1 MNSLSMLPSILIDII
16 GSAFIIVFGF
26 LALRYAWRLARRQPD
41 NVLWAFLFF
50 FCLAMTAFA
59 ISRAMGHLVKQFL
72 LIEDQREA
80 WQAIAPYSGGFNTLL
95 MISVSAITI
104 YYRQIVRI
112 FRASEREA
120 GKLKGANQR
129 LELAARE
136 MQALNFRLE
145 EIVEERTRE
154 LSSSEKKFR
163 HFFSNS
169 KDMVYFCAP
178 DQRISDMN
186 DAGREMLGY
195 HDVAPLHLRQIFPD
209 EQSLADYLHAL
220 NTQGFIKDLEIDLVR
235 ADGSRLHVLLSATA
249 IYDTQGQLSGCEGI
263 AKDLTRVKN
272 MMQQLVDR
280 EKMASIGERAA
291 GVAHE
296 INTPLGII
304 LGYAQLMLDDFPP
317 EGEVNQNLRVIER
330 QTKAC
335 RKIVADLLKFSR
347 QVESI
352 KEELNLNEVLTEVLA
367 VTEHNLNL
375 SRIRV
380 ERQLTDNLPPV
391 IGDLERLRQVF
402 VNLIN
407 NAHHAMEGGGILTVC
422 SSHDAGRDMVVVA
435 IVDDGPGIAKEI
447 QGRIFDPFFT
457 TKSVGQGTGLG
468 LSVSYGIIRDHGGTI
483 TVESPAF
490 DPPANGAPG
499 TVMRVLLPAA
509 NAPPGTDKNNSSP
522 PAAT

>member
-16 GSAFIIVFGF
+16 GSAFIILFCF
-26 LALRYAWRLARRQPD
+26 LALRYAYRLSRRQPD

-50 FCLAMTAFA
+50 FCLAMAAFA

-72 LIEDQREA
+72 LLEDQRGA
-80 WQAIAPYSGGFNTLL
+80 WQVIAPYSGGFNTLL

-112 FRASEREA
+112 FRVSEREA

-136 MQALNFRLE
+136 MQALNLRLE

-163 HFFSNS
+163 HFFANS
-169 KDMVYFCAP
+169 KDMVYFCAI

-195 HDVAPLHLRQIFPD
+195 HDVCPLHLRQLLPD
-209 EQSLADYLHAL
+209 EQALADYLHAL
-220 NTQGFIKDLEIDLVR
+220 NTQGFIKDLEIDFVR

-249 IYDTQGQLSGCEGI
+249 IYDPQGKLSGCEGI

-280 EKMASIGERAA
+280 EKMASIGEMAA

-317 EGEVNQNLRVIER
+317 EGEVSQNLRVIER

-347 QVESI
+347 QVESV
-352 KEELNLNEVLTEVLA
+352 KEQLDPNEILIEVLA

-375 SRIRV
+375 SRIQV
-380 ERQLTDNLPPV
+380 ERRLTENLPPV

-407 NAHHAMEGGGILTVC
+407 NAHHAMAGGGILTVT
-422 SSHDAGRDMVVVA
+422 SHHDMAGGMVVVA
-435 IVDDGPGIAKEI
+435 IADTGPGIPKEI

-483 TVESPAF
+483 TAESPAMKR
-490 DPPANGAPG
+490 PANDAPG
-499 TVMRVLLPAA
+499 TVMRVLLPVASVLR
-509 NAPPGTDKNNSSP
+509 GTDEKTFSP